1 MYLIIQICYL
11 LGTLIGILGAII
23 TEFVGNYEI
32 VIYSIAILIGA
43 ASSITMVTALS
54 ITADFIGM
62 KTENSALIYSIVTF
76 LDKIITGLVVVFIEK
91 W

>member
-1 MYLIIQICYL
+1 MI
-11 LGTLIGILGAII
+11 
-23 TEFVGNYEI
+23 
-32 VIYSIAILIGA
+32 
-43 ASSITMVTALS
+43 TALS
-54 ITADFIGM
+54 ITADFIGI